1 MILKSKE
8 TKETRIFLGEEER
21 RKRRRRRKKGPI
33 ESRVHE
39 LKMCKNIFQTC
50 NKKVQKI
57 KTFWGIY
64 FPIIPYTNPV
74 DDQNG

>member
-21 RKRRRRRKKGPI
+21 RRRRRRRKKGPI

-39 LKMCKNIFQTC
+39 LKTRLFGISPYKIVIFIRLEITS
-50 NKKVQKI
+50 NVI
-57 KTFWGIY
+57 FV
-64 FPIIPYTNPV
+64 PM
-74 DDQNG
+74 

>member
-21 RKRRRRRKKGPI
+21 RRRKKGPI

-39 LKMCKNIFQTC
+39 LKIEPHYHGSILMF
-50 NKKVQKI
+50 KVNFLSI
-57 KTFWGIY
+57 R
-64 FPIIPYTNPV
+64 FP
-74 DDQNG
+74 

>member
-21 RKRRRRRKKGPI
+21 RRRKKGPI

-39 LKMCKNIFQTC
+39 LKRE
-50 NKKVQKI
+50 NKVESKKRIHV
-57 KTFWGIY
+57 
-64 FPIIPYTNPV
+64 
-74 DDQNG
+74 

>member
-21 RKRRRRRKKGPI
+21 RRRRKKGPI

-39 LKMCKNIFQTC
+39 LKIIHKRLNNNNQYRRNLIYNSLEIQYEQVHLLRLTNIV
-50 NKKVQKI
+50 N
-57 KTFWGIY
+57 
-64 FPIIPYTNPV
+64 
-74 DDQNG
+74 

>member
-21 RKRRRRRKKGPI
+21 RRRKKGPI

-39 LKMCKNIFQTC
+39 LKRF
-50 NKKVQKI
+50 KI
-57 KTFWGIY
+57 SHRVEKRIDFAILRLIHKY
-64 FPIIPYTNPV
+64 N
-74 DDQNG
+74 

>member
-21 RKRRRRRKKGPI
+21 RRRRRRRRRRKKGPI

-39 LKMCKNIFQTC
+39 LKR
-50 NKKVQKI
+50 
-57 KTFWGIY
+57 
-64 FPIIPYTNPV
+64 
-74 DDQNG
+74 

>member
-21 RKRRRRRKKGPI
+21 RRRRRRRRKKGPI

-39 LKMCKNIFQTC
+39 LKNVEKT
-50 NKKVQKI
+50 KWKVQNMLHK
-57 KTFWGIY
+57 G
-64 FPIIPYTNPV
+64 
-74 DDQNG
+74 

>member
-21 RKRRRRRKKGPI
+21 RRRRRKKGPI

-39 LKMCKNIFQTC
+39 LKT
-50 NKKVQKI
+50 VLLRLS
-57 KTFWGIY
+57 
-64 FPIIPYTNPV
+64 
-74 DDQNG
+74 

>member
-21 RKRRRRRKKGPI
+21 RRRRRRRRKKGPI

-39 LKMCKNIFQTC
+39 LKRKHENF
-50 NKKVQKI
+50 
-57 KTFWGIY
+57 
-64 FPIIPYTNPV
+64 
-74 DDQNG
+74 

>member
-21 RKRRRRRKKGPI
+21 RRRKKGPI

-39 LKMCKNIFQTC
+39 LKIYNSFFKSDVNDKKC
-50 NKKVQKI
+50 N
-57 KTFWGIY
+57 G
-64 FPIIPYTNPV
+64 
-74 DDQNG
+74 